1 MSNEY
6 SRIDCGT
13 PIFGKS
19 DTKKIRQQN
28 DMKSQTWRA
37 PKGPS
42 ILYFQKLMMITALGL
57 IIVALALSSLVNPKT
72 KTKTL
77 IKSETC

>member
-1 MSNEY
+1 MMSNEY

-42 ILYFQKLMMITALGL
+42 ILYFQKLMISALGL
-57 IIVALALSSLVNPKT
+57 IMVALALSSLVNPK
-72 KTKTL
+72 
-77 IKSETC
+77 IKMKLY